1 MKNIFRDYD
10 KMNATEIKILQYIIK
25 NTDEI
30 QKITVKELSQRLFV
44 SKTTVINLA
53 KKLGYEGYSELRF
66 FLKNI
71 SETKTKSENIE
82 KPDFQKS
89 EDNDIFEEMSHEIN
103 RTLMIQDR
111 EEIGEVVKKITK
123 SKIVYIISRGASV
136 HTGEYLNS
144 RLAACKIKSIFIS
157 DINLINAVIENVL
170 DNEMIIFLSQ
180 SGTTRTIVDVALKA
194 NLMGIETVAITS
206 FGKNELQKYCTNNL
220 YFYAN
225 ETDTKNN
232 DVISRV
238 GMNIVTQLLIEYI
251 KKDVNQK

>member
-44 SKTTVINLA
+44 SKTTIINLA
-53 KKLGYEGYSELRF
+53 KKLGYEGFSELRF

-71 SETKTKSENIE
+71 SERKTENQEEYISEKN
-82 KPDFQKS
+82 DV
-89 EDNDIFEEMSHEIN
+89 NDIFEEMSHEIN

-111 EEIGEVVKKITK
+111 EEIEEVVKKIIK
-123 SKIVYIISRGASV
+123 SRIVYIISRGGSV

-180 SGTTRTIVDVALKA
+180 SGKA
-194 NLMGIETVAITS
+194 NMMGIETVAITS

-225 ETDTKNN
+225 ETDTKKN

-251 KKDVNQK
+251 KKDVNQ

>member
-1 MKNIFRDYD
+1 MKNIFKNYD
-10 KMNATEIKILQYIIK
+10 KMNATEIKIMQYIIRNIDK
-25 NTDEI
+25 I
-30 QKITVKELSQRLFV
+30 QRMTVKELGQKLFV
-44 SKTTVINLA
+44 SKTTIINLA
-53 KKLGYEGYSELRF
+53 KKLGYKGFSELRF

-71 SETKTKSENIE
+71 SENKNESLEECISEKN
-82 KPDFQKS
+82 DV
-89 EDNDIFEEMSHEIN
+89 NDIFEEMSHEIN

-111 EEIGEVVKKITK
+111 EEIEEVVKKIIK

-157 DINLINAVIENVL
+157 DINLINAVIENIL

-180 SGTTRTIVDVALKA
+180 SGNTRIIIDMALKA
-194 NLMGIETVAITS
+194 NLMEIETVAITS
-206 FGKNELQKYCTNNL
+206 FGKNELQKYCTNSL

-238 GMNIVTQLLIEYI
+238 GMNIVIQLLIEYI
-251 KKDVNQK
+251 KKDVNQ

>member
-111 EEIGEVVKKITK
+111 EEIEEVVKKIIK
-123 SKIVYIISRGASV
+123 SRIVYIISRGGSV

-225 ETDTKNN
+225 ETDTKKN

-251 KKDVNQK
+251 KKDVNQ

>member
-82 KPDFQKS
+82 KPDF
-89 EDNDIFEEMSHEIN
+89 EEMSHEIN

-157 DINLINAVIENVL
+157 DINLINAVIENVA
-170 DNEMIIFLSQ
+170 DDEIIVFLSQ
-180 SGTTRTIVDVALKA
+180 SGNTRTVVDMALKA

>member
-1 MKNIFRDYD
+1 M
-10 KMNATEIKILQYIIK
+10 
-25 NTDEI
+25 
-30 QKITVKELSQRLFV
+30 
-44 SKTTVINLA
+44 
-53 KKLGYEGYSELRF
+53 
-66 FLKNI
+66 
-71 SETKTKSENIE
+71 
-82 KPDFQKS
+82 
-89 EDNDIFEEMSHEIN
+89 
-103 RTLMIQDR
+103 
-111 EEIGEVVKKITK
+111 
-123 SKIVYIISRGASV
+123 
-136 HTGEYLNS
+136 NS

-225 ETDTKNN
+225 ETDTKKN

-251 KKDVNQK
+251 KKDVNQ

>member
-123 SKIVYIISRGASV
+123 SKIVYIISRGDSV

-157 DINLINAVIENVL
+157 DINLINAVIENVA
-170 DNEMIIFLSQ
+170 DDEIIVFLSQ
-180 SGTTRTIVDVALKA
+180 SGNTRTVVDMALKA

-251 KKDVNQK
+251 KKDVNQ